1 MTTLHSFL
9 VTSHIAVGS
18 LALLLFW
25 MPAIARKGSPLHV
38 RSGRIYVIAMY
49 IVSVTAFVASVMVLV
64 APLEVR
70 RPGEV
75 FDAADAASLAARYRM
90 TSLFL
95 LMLSVL
101 VFTSLR
107 HGIAALRERRLP
119 GTLKEVSHRA
129 TVAALAVLA
138 PVVGVIG
145 LMNSRLLLIIFAGIG
160 LSAAFGMWRDTRIDN
175 PGRRDLVVAHFN
187 GLIGSGIGAYTAFF
201 AFGGARYLGDVLQ
214 GQWQVVPW
222 VLPAIVG
229 TIVINRLQRSFNRP
243 LNRGAEVPRAGKA

>member
-1 MTTLHSFL
+1 MTALHSFL

-25 MPAIARKGSPLHV
+25 VPAIARKGSSLHIQ
-38 RSGRIYVIAMY
+38 SGRIYVIAMY

-70 RPGEV
+70 RPDEI
-75 FDAADAASLAARYRM
+75 FNAAEAAGLAARYRM

-107 HGIAALRERRLP
+107 HGIAALRERLEP
-119 GTLKEVSHRA
+119 GTLKQPLHRMTIA
-129 TVAALAVLA
+129 SLAVLA

-145 LMNSRLLLIIFAGIG
+145 LMNSQLLLIIFAGIG
-160 LSAAFGMWRDTRIDN
+160 LSAAFGMWRDTRIAK
-175 PGRRDLVVAHFN
+175 PARRERVVAHFN

-222 VLPAIVG
+222 VLPAVIG
-229 TIVINRLQRSFNRP
+229 TIVLNRLQRSFTRP
-243 LNRGAEVPRAGKA
+243 LNRRAEVPRTGEA

>member
-9 VTSHIAVGS
+9 VIAHIAVGS
-18 LALLLFW
+18 LALMLFW
-25 MPAIARKGSPLHV
+25 IPAIARKGSPLHV
-38 RSGRIYVIAMY
+38 QTGRIYVTAMY
-49 IVSVTAFVASVMVLV
+49 IVSVSAFIASIMVLI
-64 APLEVR
+64 APLEIR

-75 FDAADAASLAARYRM
+75 FDAADAGSLAARYRM

-107 HGIAALRERRLP
+107 HGIAALRERRQP
-119 GTLKEVSHRA
+119 GTLKKASHRA

-145 LMNSRLLLIIFAGIG
+145 ILNSRLLLVIFAGIG
-160 LSAAFGMWRDTRIDN
+160 LSAAFGMWRDTRIAN
-175 PGRRDLVVAHFN
+175 PGRRERVVAHFN

-201 AFGGARYLGDVLQ
+201 AFGGARYLGNVLQ
-214 GQWQVVPW
+214 GQWQILPW
-222 VLPAIVG
+222 VLPAIIG
-229 TIVINRLQRSFNRP
+229 TVVINRLQRSFTRP
-243 LNRGAEVPRAGKA
+243 LDRGTEVPGTEKA